1 MWFLSIYIE
10 GKEKNYPA
18 DTHAK
23 VAIIDSVRAV
33 MPEKCYLLEYRQRNE
48 EEK

>member
-1 MWFLSIYIE
+1 MCGFFLYIE
-10 GKEKNYPA
+10 GKEKNYPD
-18 DTHAK
+18 DTHAQ

-33 MPEKCYLLEYRQRNE
+33 MPEKCYRLEYRQRKE